1 MAEWD
6 IRKLQILRTL
16 RERETVTATAETLHM
31 TPSAVS
37 QQLTNLARQLGVPLL
52 EARGR
57 RVRLTDAAR
66 LVLAQ
71 TEPVFEQLERAEAVL
86 AAYTQGEAGEVRVGA
101 FSTAVPALVVP
112 AVRALRGTH
121 PRVAV
126 RVTEAE
132 AAEAYDLLA
141 AGEVDLALSLAAE
154 APSAADPRFT
164 QVPLLTDPLD
174 VALPPDHPLARATAL
189 TLTDLAA
196 EPWIFGGSGPWSDI
210 TRRACEAAGFSPHQ
224 GHSASGW
231 TAIVAMVEAGM
242 GVALVP
248 RMAAVG
254 RDGVTMRA
262 LEADRPVRHVLAA
275 VRKGAETGRALERVL
290 GALRDAAG
298 ELRLRGR
305 TADGRSGA
313 GAHTDPQAS
322 ATTGWPGRPP
332 TAASPAPGPAAPR
345 TESTRTPPPARAPAP
360 PRGRRRP
367 P

>member
-16 RERETVTATAETLHM
+16 RERGTVTATAEALHM

-37 QQLTNLARQLGVPLL
+37 QQLTNLSRQLGVPLL

-66 LVLAQ
+66 LVLSH
-71 TEPVFEQLERAEAVL
+71 TEPVFEQLERTEAAL
-86 AAYTQGEAGEVRVGA
+86 AAYSRGEAGEVRVGA

-112 AVRALRGTH
+112 AVRALRTAR
-121 PRVAV
+121 PRVTV
-126 RVTEAE
+126 RVREAE

-141 AGEVDLALSLAAE
+141 AGDVDLALSLAAE

-164 QVPLLTDPLD
+164 QVLLLADPLD
-174 VALPPDHPLARATAL
+174 VALPPGHPLATTPTL

-231 TAIVAMVEAGM
+231 TAILAMVEAGM
-242 GVALVP
+242 GVALIP
-248 RMAAVG
+248 RMAAAP
-254 RDGVTMRA
+254 RDGVLMRD
-262 LEADRPVRHVLAA
+262 LGPNGPVRHVTAA
-275 VRKGAETGRALERVL
+275 VRRGGETGRALAHVL
-290 GALRDAAG
+290 GALRDAAVV
-298 ELRLRGR
+298 
-305 TADGRSGA
+305 
-313 GAHTDPQAS
+313 H
-322 ATTGWPGRPP
+322 ATPV
-332 TAASPAPGPAAPR
+332 
-345 TESTRTPPPARAPAP
+345 TRA
-360 PRGRRRP
+360 
-367 P
+367 